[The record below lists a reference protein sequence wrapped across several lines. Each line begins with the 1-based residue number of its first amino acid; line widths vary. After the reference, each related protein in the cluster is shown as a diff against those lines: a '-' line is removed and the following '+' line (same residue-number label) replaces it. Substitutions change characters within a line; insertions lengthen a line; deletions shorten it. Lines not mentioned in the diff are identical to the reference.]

1 MWSFYDSLTGKCPR
15 RDPAGG
21 GHCGQVVSVF
31 HLLSVFLAPALS
43 VVFLCLAVHEV
54 TNLVLHTLAVR

>member
-1 MWSFYDSLTGKCPR
+1 MTALLGSVQGGILLEEVTADRSL
-15 RDPAGG
+15 
-21 GHCGQVVSVF
+21 VF
-31 HLLSVFLAPALS
+31 STSLLYSLPPALS